1 MNHPLLSGHL
11 KPVLNQR
18 DSQAYTL
25 LTGATGLVGQFLLK
39 ELLLAGVR
47 VAVLVRGSKRQSPRD
62 RIETI
67 MQRWE
72 RELRINLP
80 RPIVIHGEVSMPELG
95 MSAEDQGWVA
105 SHCESVIHNA
115 AVVSFEEMDRTKEPW
130 TTNVQGTKNVVAF
143 LEKQGIHELHY
154 VSTAY
159 VCGNRQGIIR
169 ESELECGQVF
179 RNPYEESK
187 FLAEKFVREQST
199 KIRTT
204 IYRPSI
210 IAGDSMTGFA
220 SSYHG
225 LMLYL
230 RLLDLLVPQQPKNAD
245 GQYETPIE
253 LPVRGDEP
261 HDIVTV
267 NFVARGIASLFCNP
281 ETHGDTYHLCADE
294 PTTFRFVID
303 CCCRI
308 FNSGGVTYNSE
319 RTAIEPTSQFAQL
332 FLEQSRVYQD
342 YNRCETRFDMSNFRR
357 YLPDFRSAPIDEKMI
372 QRYLE
377 FGRLD
382 RWGKR
387 RPARPEM
394 PADVDSFL
402 KDFVV
407 SQLHKLEDSKS
418 TMIGVEL
425 LGPGGGQWTA
435 VIADGEVQDWKT
447 GTSTT
452 VAELFRLKDLNEAIR
467 RPTSFAK

>member
-1 MNHPLLSGHL
+1 MNHPLLSSQIN
-11 KPVLNQR
+11 PVLNRR

-25 LTGATGLVGQFLLK
+25 LTGATGLVGQFSLK

-47 VAVLVRGSKRQSPRD
+47 VAVLVRGSKRLSPAE

-72 RELRINLP
+72 RELRVNLP
-80 RPIVIHGEVSMPELG
+80 RPVVIAGEVSLPDIG
-95 MSAEDQGWVA
+95 MSADDQGWVA
-105 SHCESVIHNA
+105 RNCDSVIHNA
-115 AVVSFEEMDRTKEPW
+115 AVVSFEEMDRNKEPW

-143 LEKQGIHELHY
+143 LNQQGICELHY
-154 VSTAY
+154 VSTAF
-159 VCGNRQGIIR
+159 VCGNRQGTIR
-169 ESELECGQVF
+169 ESELESGQTF

-187 FLAEKFVREQST
+187 FLAEKFVREQAT

-210 IAGDSMTGFA
+210 IAGDSVTGFA

-230 RLLDLLVPQQPKNAD
+230 RLLDVLVPQQPKDAD
-245 GQYETPIE
+245 GRHETPIE
-253 LPVRGDEP
+253 MPIRGDEP
-261 HDIVTV
+261 HDVVTV

-281 ETHGDTYHLCADE
+281 ESHGDTYHLCADE
-294 PTTFRFVID
+294 PTTFRFVVD
-303 CCCRI
+303 CCYRI

-332 FLEQSRVYQD
+332 LLDQSRVYQD
-342 YNRCETRFDMSNFRR
+342 YIRSETRFDMSNFRR
-357 YLPDFRSAPIDEKMI
+357 FCPDFRSAPMDEKMI
-372 QRYLE
+372 RRYVE

-387 RPARPEM
+387 RPARPKM
-394 PADVDSFL
+394 PADVESCL
-402 KDFVV
+402 KEFIA
-407 SQLHKLEDSKS
+407 SQLHQREVSKS
-418 TMIGVEL
+418 NLVGVEL

-435 VIADGEVQDWKT
+435 VIADGEIQDWKP
-447 GTSTT
+447 GISTT
-452 VAELFRLKDLNEAIR
+452 ITELFRLNDLDEAIR
-467 RPTSFAK
+467 PPTSTAK